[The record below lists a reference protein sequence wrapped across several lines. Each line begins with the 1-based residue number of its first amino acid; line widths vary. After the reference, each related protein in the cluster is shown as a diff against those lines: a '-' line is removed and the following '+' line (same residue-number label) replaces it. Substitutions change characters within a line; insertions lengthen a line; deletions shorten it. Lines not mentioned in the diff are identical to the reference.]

1 MKNFQVAIVG
11 GGASGLLCAI
21 ELILGT
27 DKLKGEDIAIIERN
41 DRVGKKLV
49 ATGNGRGNL
58 SNCKISSN
66 YYHGNEDF
74 INSFIKNISNNEIC
88 EYLENLGINLTKED
102 NKIYPLSFQANSVLD
117 ILRAILIKNKVNIVT
132 STKIN
137 NIYKNCNNFILQSES
152 QNFTAKNV
160 VLAVGGTCGKQFG
173 TDGSSYI
180 LAKNFGHAVTK
191 LFPSLV
197 QLKTNTYNIKG
208 LKGIKEV
215 AKVNAFNNDKFLVSS
230 IGDVLFTDYGV
241 SGSAIFNVSGYLSNV
256 NNPKIEI
263 EFLPNIDKNDI
274 CDIINF
280 RLKKDYFNDCGILT
294 GLINKKLG
302 EKIIKDLTLK
312 LNRFPNSMEIAN
324 QIKRFSLNVL
334 GTLGYDYAQ
343 VTKGGIETSKINS
356 NSFES
361 KLINNLYI
369 VGEMLNVDGDCGGY
383 NLTFAFYSGISSA
396 KSIKNKNKI

>member
-1 MKNFQVAIVG
+1 MKKYKVAIVG
-11 GGASGLLCAI
+11 GGASGLLCAV

-58 SNCKISSN
+58 SNCNILSN
-66 YYHGNEDF
+66 FYHGDKNF
-74 INSFIKNISNNEIC
+74 IETFVNSIKNGEIL

-117 ILRAILIKNKVNIVT
+117 ILRAILTKNNVNVFT

-137 NIYKNCNNFILQSES
+137 NIYKNNNNFILES
-152 QNFTAKNV
+152 QRQTIMAQNV
-160 VLAVGGTCGKQFG
+160 VLAVGGACGKQFG
-173 TDGSSYI
+173 TDGTSYS
-180 LAKNFGHAVTK
+180 LATEFGHKVTK
-191 LFPSLV
+191 LYPSLV
-197 QLKTNTYNIKG
+197 QLKTQTQNIKG

-215 AKVNAFNNDKFLVSS
+215 AKVTAYDGNNILATS

-241 SGSAIFNVSGYLSNV
+241 SGSAIFSVSGYLTNLK
-256 NNPKIEI
+256 NAKIEI
-263 EFLPNIDKNDI
+263 EFLPNVDKKYI
-274 CDIINF
+274 YDIIEF
-280 RLKKDYFNDCGILT
+280 RINKGYFNDCGILT
-294 GLINKKLG
+294 GIINKKLG
-302 EKIIKDLTLK
+302 EKIIKDLTFK
-312 LNRFPNSMEIAN
+312 FNRFPTINEIVN
-324 QIKRFSLNVL
+324 QIKRFSLNVI
-334 GTLGYDYAQ
+334 GTLGNDYAQ
-343 VTKGGIETSKINS
+343 VTKGGIEAIDINS

-361 KLINNLYI
+361 KLTKNLYI

-396 KSIKNKNKI
+396 KSIKNNL